1 VEIIGGVGIEVVAD
15 YSGLQSDFDA
25 AQALAQQAGAKIA
38 DGIATGFVAPDTQAI
53 AGSLQEVTQQATSA
67 GQAIQQALDVH
78 LPSLDA
84 SPVIESFQA
93 ITDAAGSAAA
103 SVSSAFA
110 DTSIPAMDPSA
121 AVAGF
126 QAVDDAAKQAA
137 GDIAQEFSGAAIP
150 ATDNT
155 QIVAGFAAIE
165 QAAQQ
170 ASGAVAEDFSGQSI
184 PASDD
189 SAIIGEFAS
198 IQEAAAQSAGA
209 VSESFASASIAAP
222 DDSAILAEFVSIDE
236 TAQKTAAAVTQDFQ
250 ESVIAAPDDTAI
262 MGEFVSIQDAAAQ
275 SAAAVTDDFSGT
287 VIPAPDDSAIMA
299 DFVAIDAAAK
309 ASATEVGEDFSGLKV
324 PAADTSATTDSLAVI
339 GDAAQAAATE
349 VVQDF
354 ANVQIPA
361 LDTTAAVGGLQ
372 AITEEAGKSEAAL
385 SSLGA
390 QATQSVTAAW
400 IEKAAQDLAALG
412 GEAETVK
419 AELAAMLEGGAS
431 TGEAYIAVLQ
441 RIDSALQPIQESAQ
455 QASDGVRN
463 IADELSNAA
472 PKEQEFSEGAQAII
486 EKQSQL
492 AENLKNAQS
501 VLAEMQSAFES
512 GAVGEQELARAAEEV
527 SNSFQQANPQIK
539 EAAESAESASEKFAS
554 FAIEALKLAGI
565 TLSIEALKELAVAA
579 IEAGDKLDD
588 AAFAMSK
595 FTGSVEASQKVIE
608 GLKAVAQDEGL
619 SFPKLVTAAQ
629 RMEALLPAGTDV
641 VNVLG
646 KVGNAAEL
654 MGTSIDAAANKFD
667 NLVRGSSLSA
677 KQLANMGLSMADIS
691 GAMEHLGAS
700 SDVLAAGVKK
710 AWAAMDDTQHAA
722 VVSEALTKLDGV
734 AKEMNADI
742 GGDVTRTMNE
752 FYITLAK
759 LGDVIAPLARQA
771 LPYLVDAIKIL
782 VTGVDAG
789 VTSFKVFIDVVT
801 AYAKVL
807 GTAYAAVA
815 EAAIDVSKAD
825 FSSAAV
831 AISSAFGKIKDTV
844 GGLKDQIQADFKAGA
859 EFAEQVWNVSIPNS
873 VAAGA
878 KKVTVSLADV
888 QIAHKDLANSIAAA
902 FAQIDSLE
910 AKIGSGAGVKELQ
923 AAFENAEKAINTV
936 AKEDLPA
943 AIKAVDDYTDAQ
955 GRNKAG
961 GEVFLQAFQ
970 EQSKLIQQL
979 AKVDLPAASQA
990 MVDYIGKLDNAKA
1003 PLGVI
1008 QAALEQEEKMIQ
1020 QLAKQDLQAANDAW
1034 DRLIQK
1040 LRDTN
1045 APLVVLNQALQDHM
1059 KFLSDT
1065 AAAADKAQA
1074 AFDKVAASYI
1084 NLATHSPAVQQ
1095 AFKDAY
1101 DTLNKLG
1108 LLLPQIPAP
1117 MDALNKA
1124 MSDFGL
1130 VMQKA
1135 KTPVEDLKTPI
1146 EQLTVDLDKLA
1157 EKAKSSGDWSA
1168 FNQAL
1173 DDLDKRVS
1181 NLAKT
1186 DLPEAAKQ
1194 LEAVI
1199 QEMIKAGAPTDL
1211 VQGQLAK
1218 LQPLLQKM
1226 AEENLPGAA
1235 AAWAKYIDL
1244 LKQVPSVIQD
1254 IQKAQEQQL
1263 QKDQQILDTMKAR
1276 GDAYGYILDQQA
1288 KVYQEQIAYDE
1299 KTGKS
1304 AEAAIMGLEAVRLK
1318 QEEIRIE
1325 THGLADTYVEM
1336 TNEINN
1342 AFAAVSKGLAD
1353 AIINGKSAA
1362 DALANVFKA
1371 LAQQILTTMIEG
1383 ALKPLK
1389 ASLLDLEA
1397 NLFDKFKPGM
1407 DASTQGIKDFSD
1419 ASAKAADAQKNL
1431 GATATQAA
1439 QAVSNLA
1446 STISIITGI
1455 IAAGAAVAADILL
1468 AHISSD
1474 TGHIEVNTRSCLAE
1488 LENIRADLW
1497 SQFGQMY
1504 SRLGEV
1510 MNAVNR
1516 VYDQLGKL
1524 TIAAGGLSPADSA
1537 NLADADK
1544 QLANMPAI
1552 VSMLAAIQ
1560 ANTQYTNA
1568 NAAQTAANVVDQTNT
1583 LYDELAVINNSVLA
1597 VVTALTYGT
1606 HAQSEEM
1613 SDQSEQISSAVEDAA
1628 QATSQAIGDSAQM
1641 TAQAI
1646 SSADNHRTADDG
1658 QIIARQNAILAQAQ
1672 SQYQAALD
1680 ANSQMQA
1687 LRAEYGAYQNLQAQ
1701 AIKDGDFALAQQ
1713 YATYAQQTSAQL
1725 TSLMG
1730 GTEHIASS
1738 ADSIYN
1744 SLGTHLT
1751 DVGGYIV
1758 SSGQSVVSAVQSSA
1772 SQISNTVAAG
1782 VAATVAAYAVQMG
1795 NLISVAGAW
1804 GAAGGGTRTG
1814 LNGTTGGV
1822 SPNLPSGSGGGTVGN
1837 GPGLPSQS
1845 PDAVNSAKGGNS
1857 VGATPVDPVTGKPLT
1872 FAPPNIDWTPKV
1884 TPKAPVSDQGEV
1896 YTSTPGS
1903 TSTSSQSV
1911 GTPGT
1916 GASIDLQINAA
1927 AKAAAQAV
1935 APNTARDKN
1944 AQGPETNAA
1953 NFDPVAAAALTGQSV
1968 WEALQGHYDAVGAVN
1983 RQEAEA
1989 RAGAAAQAQNTYTST
2004 AGSTSISGTSG
2015 PAAPPGYTPST
2026 LPQAMQD
2033 AAKATS
2039 SAAAAI
2045 ASASQAADKIATV
2058 NAEMVA
2064 ANKALADATASG
2076 DKSKIALAQQQ
2087 VQSVQQL
2094 LSATLAS
2101 QQQAA
2106 AAADKATLNADQQ
2119 KALSAQLVAAQRA
2132 LADATASGDKQ
2143 KMAEAQMQVDSIKQL
2158 ISAVMNNQTATAP
2171 PPTPISNSAS
2181 VSPAGTN
2188 GQSAAFDPAP
2198 LYNWLSTIAGWEK
2211 TEVDAINGARDMISD
2226 RSVWGNN
2233 IIANTI
2239 ADLAPHIDFVADSV
2253 VAAINHL
2260 GKAWNLPSFD
2270 VGGRIHGDQIAKV
2283 HDMEWV
2289 IPATGPISLPPD
2301 IMARI
2306 QMPTVPT
2313 LPSVPSVPTSI
2324 QGGGGDVYI
2333 NSVNVQA
2340 NNVDELLR
2348 EISSRVKTRT
2358 GRTAKFSN

>member
-67 GQAIQQALDVH
+67 GQAIQQALDVQ

-93 ITDAAGSAAA
+93 ISDAAGSTATA
-103 SVSSAFA
+103 VSNAFA
-110 DTSIPAMDPSA
+110 NTAIPAMDPSG

-126 QAVDDAAKQAA
+126 QAVDDAAQQAA
-137 GDIAQEFSGAAIP
+137 TDIKEQFSGAAIP
-150 ATDNT
+150 ATDNS
-155 QIVAGFAAIE
+155 QIIAGFTAIDEAAK
-165 QAAQQ
+165 Q
-170 ASGAVAEDFSGQSI
+170 ASD
-184 PASDD
+184 
-189 SAIIGEFAS
+189 AIA
-198 IQEAAAQSAGA
+198 
-209 VSESFASASIAAP
+209 
-222 DDSAILAEFVSIDE
+222 
-236 TAQKTAAAVTQDFQ
+236 QDF
-250 ESVIAAPDDTAI
+250 
-262 MGEFVSIQDAAAQ
+262 
-275 SAAAVTDDFSGT
+275 AVQ
-287 VIPAPDDSAIMA
+287 IPAPD
-299 DFVAIDAAAK
+299 V
-309 ASATEVGEDFSGLKV
+309 SGITGSFEQINEK
-324 PAADTSATTDSLAVI
+324 AADTGKAV
-339 GDAAQAAATE
+339 D
-349 VVQDF
+349 D
-354 ANVQIPA
+354 
-361 LDTTAAVGGLQ
+361 
-372 AITEEAGKSEAAL
+372 
-385 SSLGA
+385 LGA
-390 QATQSVTAAW
+390 EIQ
-400 IEKAAQDLAALG
+400 
-412 GEAETVK
+412 
-419 AELAAMLEGGAS
+419 AMLEGGQA
-431 TGEAYIAVLQ
+431 TTLAEALAA
-441 RIDSALQPIQESAQ
+441 ALQKLDENASAGAGDLQAVSDGITTVGASAQ
-455 QASDGVRN
+455 TAGEQLSLFDKAAEVPVGDATGQLNLFSDAIVVVSDDCKSAAGNVTALGDSIGQIPN
-463 IADELSNAA
+463 EVTPAIAAVKA
-472 PKEQEFSEGAQAII
+472 FSDGAQAIVD
-486 EKQSQL
+486 
-492 AENLKNAQS
+492 AQS
-501 VLAEMQSAFES
+501 KATAELDRAKAVLVEIQAAYDQGTA
-512 GAVGEQELARAAEEV
+512 GANELARAEQAV
-527 SNSFQQANPQIK
+527 ASAFAAANP
-539 EAAESAESASEKFAS
+539 
-554 FAIEALKLAGI
+554 AIEDSKHKVDAG
-565 TLSIEALKELAVAA
+565 TESLHAMNEALGLVGIALSVHAFIGFAEDVGAA
-579 IEAGDKLDD
+579 YDSITKAHIALTTLTGSATEADEVIEKLDQIGRSD
-588 AAFAMSK
+588 GLAMP
-595 FTGSVEASQKVIE
+595 
-608 GLKAVAQDEGL
+608 GLAQ
-619 SFPKLVTAAQ
+619 AAQ
-629 RMEALLPAGTDV
+629 NMTNLLPEGTDV
-641 VNVLG
+641 VGIISQLADVSAFTG
-646 KVGNAAEL
+646 K
-654 MGTSIDAAANKFD
+654 SIDALSAAFD
-667 NLVRGSSLSA
+667 RIVTSASVSA
-677 KQLANMGLSMADIS
+677 KQLQSLGTNFDQLKDTMRELGIAVGDFSDSAKKAFLSLDEHDKMVVLQTNMEKLKGLAEDVANNTFS
-691 GAMEHLGAS
+691 GAMHKASAQFDSDLNLIIKDIGSLNGKLPDLSAPVNTLVAAFVYAGTYIKAIVEDITQQIVAVGVEIQGLGKGVSDAMKGQFTQAGKDISDAFSVAVSLGKQAVNDWNSTIATGTKVVHDLMNQTKAS
-700 SDVLAAGVKK
+700 VEAVIPALDHAGAAGKDTGDK
-710 AWAAMDDTQHAA
+710 IGAAFAA
-722 VVSEALTKLDGV
+722 AE
-734 AKEMNADI
+734 
-742 GGDVTRTMNE
+742 
-752 FYITLAK
+752 
-759 LGDVIAPLARQA
+759 
-771 LPYLVDAIKIL
+771 
-782 VTGVDAG
+782 
-789 VTSFKVFIDVVT
+789 
-801 AYAKVL
+801 
-807 GTAYAAVA
+807 AAVA
-815 EAAIDVSKAD
+815 KFDA
-825 FSSAAV
+825 
-831 AISSAFGKIKDTV
+831 
-844 GGLKDQIQADFKAGA
+844 
-859 EFAEQVWNVSIPNS
+859 
-873 VAAGA
+873 
-878 KKVTVSLADV
+878 
-888 QIAHKDLANSIAAA
+888 LANS
-902 FAQIDSLE
+902 DTD
-910 AKIGSGAGVKELQ
+910 GVGALQ
-923 AAFENAEKAINTV
+923 RAFENAEKSINTV

-943 AIKAVDDYTDAQ
+943 AITAVDDYTAAQ

-961 GEVFLQAFQ
+961 MEVFIQSFQ

-979 AKVDLPAASQA
+979 AKGDLKDATDAW
-990 MVDYIGKLDNAKA
+990 VKYIGILDSAKA

-1008 QAALEQEEKMIQ
+1008 QAALQQAEKDLQ
-1020 QLAKQDLQAANDAW
+1020 QLGKEDIDAANRGWDA
-1034 DRLIQK
+1034 LIQK

-1108 LLLPQIPAP
+1108 LLLPTMPAP

-1130 VMQKA
+1130 VIQKA

-1146 EQLTVDLDKLA
+1146 EQLTGDLDKLA
-1157 EKAKSSGDWSA
+1157 EKAKSTGDWSA

-1389 ASLLDLEA
+1389 ASLLDLES

-2358 GRTAKFSN
+2358 GRTAKLSN